1 MASKDNYLLTDGVI
15 YKVFHYSLLILMF
28 YIKIIRV
35 ILIFMKII
43 TKVVY
48 TSTITGYLSSRLK
61 RFDLFMETQCHIYY
75 FLALNSYHI

>member
-61 RFDLFMETQCHIYY
+61 RFDYSTCINDFPYNLHKI
-75 FLALNSYHI
+75 I